1 MGKTSVQSMKSLVE
15 IGSYEKVYIA
25 DKKERFRVVFAWLLQ
40 PENISIILTSYFIP
54 KKKKIN
60 WSYKLI
66 NDILKFILQICVR
79 CNEPIKT
86 ASVKHDGNVYH
97 SECFTCTMC
106 AQPLA
111 GKPFTKHE
119 GNNVCQDCYRN
130 NFAKRCAACEKLI
143 EGSVKFVA
151 YGEKFYHRDCFTCAR
166 CGMALAGEKFRV
178 VEDEKVCIKCSS

>member
-1 MGKTSVQSMKSLVE
+1 MKKSTLQT
-15 IGSYEKVYIA
+15 
-25 DKKERFRVVFAWLLQ
+25 KKERFRGVFAWLLQ
-40 PENISIILTSYFIP
+40 PENISIILMLYFIP
-54 KKKKIN
+54 K
-60 WSYKLI
+60 
-66 NDILKFILQICVR
+66 NDMLKFILQICVR

-86 ASVKHDGNVYH
+86 ASVKHDDNVYH

-151 YGEKFYHRDCFTCAR
+151 YGEKFYHQDCFTCAR

-178 VEDEKVCIKCSS
+178 VENEKVCIKCSS

>member
-1 MGKTSVQSMKSLVE
+1 MKKSTLQT
-15 IGSYEKVYIA
+15 
-25 DKKERFRVVFAWLLQ
+25 KKERFRGVFAWLLQ
-40 PENISIILTSYFIP
+40 PENILIILMLYFIP
-54 KKKKIN
+54 K
-60 WSYKLI
+60 
-66 NDILKFILQICVR
+66 NDMLKFILQICVR

>member
-1 MGKTSVQSMKSLVE
+1 MKKSTLQT
-15 IGSYEKVYIA
+15 
-25 DKKERFRVVFAWLLQ
+25 KKERFRGVFAWLLQ
-40 PENISIILTSYFIP
+40 PENISIILMLYFIP
-54 KKKKIN
+54 K
-60 WSYKLI
+60 
-66 NDILKFILQICVR
+66 NDMLKFILQICVR

-151 YGEKFYHRDCFTCAR
+151 YGEKFYHQDCFTCAR

-178 VEDEKVCIKCSS
+178 VENEKVCIKCSS